1 MEYNL
6 RMVDVGKYLL
16 VESLMVVVFIV
27 CAWAIGDALGALL
40 YSFIGGM
47 YCWLNRD
54 RIKHAYECIVCKSNK
69 KTYER

>member
-1 MEYNL
+1 
-6 RMVDVGKYLL
+6 
-16 VESLMVVVFIV
+16 MVVVFIV